1 MNTLVFSACCF
12 FVSACIFLVM
22 PFCAAPFCSNR
33 TPRDS
38 KRGISFHRL
47 PISKKKIAQAWLVKL
62 GRDEHFLPKRA
73 QIFVCSEHFTDDCF
87 EAEHR
92 YSLLGGT
99 THKRKKKPDA
109 VPTIFKKPRSV
120 PQLKRNASERRL
132 KNKERREVC
141 PFVY

>member
-1 MNTLVFSACCF
+1 
-12 FVSACIFLVM
+12 M

-47 PISKKKIAQAWLVKL
+47 PISKKKIAQTWLVKL
-62 GRDEHFLPKRA
+62 GRDENFLPKRA

-87 EAEHR
+87 EVEHR

-99 THKRKKKPDA
+99 TRKRKKKPDA

-120 PQLKRNASERRL
+120 PQVKRNASEKRRQ
-132 KNKERREVC
+132 NKERREVSS
-141 PFVY
+141 FVYLTALL